1 MGRRAS
7 PGRLSGEILEG
18 LKSREIARWFLWRKE
33 MEFYVICGRVRFG
46 LVFSF
51 SADQN
56 RTEAGRYNLAPFD
69 GPCTAVMVTR
79 VQSGGSEYG

>member
-33 MEFYVICGRVRFG
+33 MESNAICGRVRFG

-51 SADQN
+51 SADQTAQKPVDESCAV
-56 RTEAGRYNLAPFD
+56 RWTMYGCD
-69 GPCTAVMVTR
+69 GDTR
-79 VQSGGSEYG
+79 AECGSEYG